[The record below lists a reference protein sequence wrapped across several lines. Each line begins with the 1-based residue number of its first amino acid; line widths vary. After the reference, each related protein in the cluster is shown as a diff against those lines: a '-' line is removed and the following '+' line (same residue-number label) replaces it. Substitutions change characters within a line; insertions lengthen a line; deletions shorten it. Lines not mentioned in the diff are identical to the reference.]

1 MGLPAEPHLE
11 FLPRTELAQKAQD
24 CLAFVSRQPIDM
36 GGELAIDVQRLALCH
51 WMGANNRMRCLR
63 VDLTAFGDTHQRVVP
78 TIDVV
83 ARMRRCQ
90 PFEIDLH
97 TSGKRII
104 GRILAGEERIYA
116 AVRYRVEV
124 ENAAHRRLLVTGD
137 IRVPI
142 FPVDALGIGIGM
154 DRQNLGMSFGP
165 GRAGMNMQFTE
176 ISAESLVGF
185 HIQRLVA
192 KEQNLVLRKRLMQLL
207 DLTIAEWLS
216 QYDALDIGADAR
228 RNRRDAD
235 GSIGHGMTFDGGGA
249 DDEGAID
256 SICWLYNSRFQRY
269 AMRATNSTC
278 FMLSRDDAQRTQTLG
293 DGRSVQLGAG

>member
-1 MGLPAEPHLE
+1 
-11 FLPRTELAQKAQD
+11 
-24 CLAFVSRQPIDM
+24 
-36 GGELAIDVQRLALCH
+36 
-51 WMGANNRMRCLR
+51 
-63 VDLTAFGDTHQRVVP
+63 THQRVVP

-104 GRILAGEERIYA
+104 GRILAGEERISA

-176 ISAESLVGF
+176 ISAEPLVGF
-185 HIQRLVA
+185 HIQRLIA
-192 KEQNLVLRKRLMQLL
+192 KEQNLVLRQRLMQPL
-207 DLTIAEWLS
+207 DLTVAEWLS
-216 QYDALDIGADAR
+216 QCDALDIGADAR
-228 RNRRDAD
+228 CNWRDTYGFVA
-235 GSIGHGMTFDGGGA
+235 HGMTFRWCRGTDRPH
-249 DDEGAID
+249 
-256 SICWLYNSRFQRY
+256 SRMHHSCFNLLRFTICQFNTTGCNDLCCLARLHHSAFTPENLTTLAHFAVSSAMSLPKSAGESASTSPPRSASRAFIVGSARP
-269 AMRATNSTC
+269 ALISLLSFSTI
-278 FMLSRDDAQRTQTLG
+278 SA
-293 DGRSVQLGAG
+293 